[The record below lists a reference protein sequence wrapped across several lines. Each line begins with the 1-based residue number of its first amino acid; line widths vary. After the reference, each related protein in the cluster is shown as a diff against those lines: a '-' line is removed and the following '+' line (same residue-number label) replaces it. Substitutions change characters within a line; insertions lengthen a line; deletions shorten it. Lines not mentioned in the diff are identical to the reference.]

1 MATQDE
7 YDKIVEQFENVLDI
21 MIKDA
26 QKRWVTMIV
35 SLYMRNWS
43 ADDDNPLFRRSY
55 QNNAKL
61 HDHVMHKQLMAQEVD
76 GYFITNTDE
85 YDG

>member
-1 MATQDE
+1 
-7 YDKIVEQFENVLDI
+7 
-21 MIKDA
+21 
-26 QKRWVTMIV
+26 
-35 SLYMRNWS
+35 MRNGS